1 MLSLLLP
8 LVLLSASVPADTA
21 SSTEAGTVLVKE
33 EAVTLAHTGE
43 RSVLGWREVSPEDVP
58 PGVEA
63 VPNVLL
69 DLLEGDPSDEPL
81 GPDQWALFE
90 LGVARAWRQTTG
102 SRDIVIAVIDSG
114 VQLSHSEF
122 TGRIFTNPDE
132 VPGNGVDDDRNGLVD
147 DVHGWDAIDDD
158 NDPSDPIG
166 HGTEVAG
173 VAAAALDGAGMVG
186 VAPTVTILPI
196 RACTSSCDL
205 LTVAWAITYATDMGA
220 DIINLSLG
228 GEAAHPGP
236 LADAVAYAEQAGVVI
251 VAAAGNDGV
260 DLDGRSFVPA
270 TLPHSNVVA
279 VTATDRRNELAP
291 RSNFG
296 VQTVELAAPGVEIVT
311 TTIDSLGR
319 YRTQSGTSFAAPHV
333 SATFALMKSVN
344 PALEPGD
351 LIDIAGRHGV
361 SRQSLAGATTYGTR
375 LQTDAAAAAASLVDI
390 TGVFEHDIVWMA
402 IEGLTRGCN
411 PPRNNRYCPDRP
423 VTRGQMA
430 AFIRRALQL
439 PDGPDRFSDDQ
450 NSIFQADINALAAAD
465 ITRGCNPPDNDRF
478 CPDQPVTR
486 GQMAAFIRRA
496 LQLPD
501 GPDRFS
507 DDQNSIFQAD
517 INALAAA
524 DITRGCNPPDND
536 RFCPDQPVTRG
547 QMAAFMHRA
556 FR

>member
-8 LVLLSASVPADTA
+8 LALLSGFTPVDAAQVA
-21 SSTEAGTVLVKE
+21 EAGTVLVKD
-33 EAVTLAHTGE
+33 EAVTLADSAE

-58 PGVEA
+58 PGAEA

-69 DLLEGDPSDEPL
+69 ELLEGDPATEPL

-102 SRDIVIAVIDSG
+102 APDVVIAVIDSG
-114 VQLSHSEF
+114 VQTTHSEF
-122 TGRIFTNPDE
+122 AGRIFRNPAE
-132 VPGNGVDDDRNGLVD
+132 VPGNGVDDDGNGLVD
-147 DVHGWDAIDDD
+147 DVNGWDAIDDD

-173 VAAAALDGAGMVG
+173 VAAAALDGAGAVG

-205 LTVAWAITYATDMGA
+205 FTVAWAITYATDMGA

-319 YRTQSGTSFAAPHV
+319 YRTRSGTSFAAPHV
-333 SATFALMKSVN
+333 SAAFALMKSVN
-344 PALEPGD
+344 PDLGPVD
-351 LIDIAGRHGV
+351 LIDIAGRHGL
-361 SRQSLAGATTYGTR
+361 RRDSLVGATTYGTR
-375 LQTDAAAAAASLVDI
+375 LQVDAATMAASLTDI
-390 TGVFEHDIVWMA
+390 AGVFEHDIVWMA
-402 IEGLTRGCN
+402 LEGLTKGCNPPRNDRYCPDRAVTRGELAAFLHRALDLPAGPDAFVDDDHSVFEDHIDALAHAGLAKGCNPPRNDRYCPGRPVTRGELAAFLRRALDLPAGPDRFVDDDHSVFEEDIDALARAGLTRGCN
-411 PPRNNRYCPDRP
+411 PPR
-423 VTRGQMA
+423 
-430 AFIRRALQL
+430 
-439 PDGPDRFSDDQ
+439 
-450 NSIFQADINALAAAD
+450 
-465 ITRGCNPPDNDRF
+465 NDRF

-486 GQMAAFIRRA
+486 GELAAFLHRA
-496 LQLPD
+496 LP
-501 GPDRFS
+501 
-507 DDQNSIFQAD
+507 
-517 INALAAA
+517 
-524 DITRGCNPPDND
+524 
-536 RFCPDQPVTRG
+536 
-547 QMAAFMHRA
+547 
-556 FR
+556 